1 MFCPFLFFSFCFTT
15 FILKFFH
22 FALFVL
28 KLLCFLRNIIT
39 PNNLT
44 TIENSCVR
52 KYFKGKKLLQPVRH
66 KQNIVNVYDIS

>member
-1 MFCPFLFFSFCFTT
+1 MFFS

-28 KLLCFLRNIIT
+28 KLLSFLRNRIT

-66 KQNIVNVYDIS
+66 KQNIVNVCDIS